1 MRAAGTKNPPS
12 GAGFNQEIANN
23 SSYNNNLSQLYRKVN
38 SLCQRW
44 DMTREDFERAA
55 CVYSLM
61 FRESA
66 PRDIQLLYTGR
77 PSLYSNRA
85 KTLAIAFF
93 LVYVEASERLA
104 ALNDPEGIDASA
116 CWQIALQL
124 TEARHD

>member
-77 PSLYSNRA
+77 PSLYSKHA
-85 KTLAIAFF
+85 KTLSLAFF
-93 LVYVEASERLA
+93 LICIEASERLQ
-104 ALNDPEGIDASA
+104 ALGEPDDVDASA
-116 CWQIALQL
+116 CWKIAIDLAGG
-124 TEARHD
+124 TP